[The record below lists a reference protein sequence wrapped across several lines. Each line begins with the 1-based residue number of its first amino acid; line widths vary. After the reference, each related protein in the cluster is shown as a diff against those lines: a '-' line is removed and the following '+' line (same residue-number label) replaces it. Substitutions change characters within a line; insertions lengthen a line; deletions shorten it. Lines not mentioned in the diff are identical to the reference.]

1 MQQLTIAPDG
11 SWIYTDKRTNEVQQ
25 GKLTPA
31 QRQDL
36 AGLMANPGLLREARA
51 TPAAGVCADAF
62 IYTVLIGEMSM
73 RYEQCGGQTQRP
85 LTDAILKL
93 VVDATPL

>member
-11 SWIYTDKRTNEVQQ
+11 SWVYTDKRTNEIQQ

-36 AGLMANPGLLREARA
+36 AGLMANPALLLEARA
-51 TPAAGVCADAF
+51 TPAAGVCSDAF
-62 IYTVLIGEMSM
+62 IYTVAIGEMSM
-73 RYEQCGGQTQRP
+73 RYEQCGGPAKRP
-85 LTDAILKL
+85 LTDAILTL